1 MIALLIALFVC
12 VVAYLCGSVSSAV
25 IVCRFFDLPDPRA
38 EGSKNPGATNV
49 LRLAGKSYAG
59 VVLFVDML
67 KGLLPVLLA
76 KWLDVSLVTLGF
88 TCLAAV
94 IGHIYPI
101 FFGFKG
107 GKGVATAMGAMF
119 GLHFMLGI
127 AVLITWI
134 VVANLSKYSSL
145 ASLVSMGLAPLYMVV
160 MVRSFDAFPALFF
173 ITLLIFFKHNE
184 NILRLIDGKE
194 NKMALR
200 SRKKENSAANDDS
213 VSSKK

>member
-1 MIALLIALFVC
+1 MAFLIALFVC
-12 VVAYLCGSVSSAV
+12 TVAYLCGSVSSA
-25 IVCRFFDLPDPRA
+25 ILVCRFFDLPDPRA

-76 KWLDVSLVTLGF
+76 KWLGVSMMTLGF

-94 IGHIYPI
+94 IGHMYPL

-119 GLHFMLGI
+119 GLHFMLG
-127 AVLITWI
+127 VLVLLTWI
-134 VVANLSKYSSL
+134 VVVNLSKFSSL
-145 ASLVSMGLAPLYMVV
+145 ASLVSMGLAPLYMVA
-160 MVRSFDAFPALFF
+160 MTRSFDPFPALFF

-194 NKMALR
+194 DRMTLR
-200 SRKKENSAANDDS
+200 SKDKDTTAANEGH
-213 VSSKK
+213 